1 MISVVKSITSW
12 MGRGLRMGTD
22 ISYAMTKQ
30 EGALT
35 RCGECNQ
42 LILYKGIPVPDARR
56 GKWKMLDRMKVGD
69 SLITT
74 TEKECD
80 RVRRAMYWRGIKH
93 RSRKEPNGTGW
104 RIWRIE

>member
-12 MGRGLRMGTD
+12 MGRGLRMGTA
-22 ISYAMTKQ
+22 ISYAMTNQ
-30 EGALT
+30 EGVLKK
-35 RCGECNQ
+35 CGECRQ
-42 LILYKGIPVPDARR
+42 VILDRGIPIPESRR
-56 GKWKMLDRMKVGD
+56 GKWKILDRMKVGD

-80 RVRRAMYWRGIKH
+80 RVRRAMYSKGIKH

>member
-1 MISVVKSITSW
+1 
-12 MGRGLRMGTD
+12 MGTE
-22 ISYAMTKQ
+22 ISYAMTEK
-30 EGALT
+30 EVALT

-42 LILYKGIPVPDARR
+42 VILNKGIPVPAARR
-56 GKWKMLDRMKVGD
+56 GKWKILDRMQVGD

-80 RVRRAMYWRGIKH
+80 RVRRAMYDRGIKY
-93 RSRKEPNGTGW
+93 RSRKESNGTGW